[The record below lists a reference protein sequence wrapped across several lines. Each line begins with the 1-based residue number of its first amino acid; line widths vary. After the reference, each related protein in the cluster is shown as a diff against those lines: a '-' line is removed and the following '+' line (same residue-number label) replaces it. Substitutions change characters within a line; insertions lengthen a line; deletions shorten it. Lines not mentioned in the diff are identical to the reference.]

1 MLYHMV
7 VARKEVL
14 VQLDDELLAQ
24 LDRIAVERGV
34 GRSDLLRRLVAQL
47 IVAYEEEKADTK
59 LVAAYEAIPPDEF
72 DLNWLARNAA
82 ENALEW

>member
-1 MLYHMV
+1 M
-7 VARKEVL
+7 
-14 VQLDDELLAQ
+14 
-24 LDRIAVERGV
+24 

-47 IVAYEEEKADTK
+47 VVAYEEEKADAK